1 MASELSQL
9 QPLNVLNLR
18 DHIEQQIRNAILNG
32 AFRHGERLVETA
44 IAERLGVSRA
54 PVREALAALEREGI
68 VLQIPRRGYF
78 VVEFTDKDIEEI
90 YSFRLLLEI
99 AAVKRAMNRIS
110 ENELAEMQRMV
121 DELGEA
127 ALQQNEPERIVAL
140 DLSFHEL
147 ICRAADHSR
156 LYSAWRSI
164 RAQTQVMIGVTSKTH
179 CNHPEQPK
187 ELHQR
192 ILDAIRDKDL
202 EGAEATLAG
211 HLLDAQRRAS
221 VALSKSRSNDVE

>member
-44 IAERLGVSRA
+44 LAQRLGVSRA
-54 PVREALAALEREGI
+54 PVREALAVLEREGI

-127 ALQQNEPERIVAL
+127 ALQQNEPEKIVAL

-156 LYSAWRSI
+156 LYSAWRSM
-164 RAQTQVMIGVTSKTH
+164 RAQTQAMIGVTSRTH
-179 CNHPEQPK
+179 YSHPEQPK

-202 EGAEATLAG
+202 EGAEETLTD

-221 VALSKSRSNDVE
+221 VALAKSRSSDVE